1 MSVTMPW
8 GGTYQVLMQVGFI
21 VRKFTLDS
29 STLDGSDVLDGTL
42 EGVDVTEYVQE
53 LNINRGRT
61 DNLQDF
67 NAGTCTIVLNN
78 NDRRFDPSNT
88 ASPYIDPTTSL
99 SGVVPRRKIEV
110 KYGSTSLF
118 TGRITDIDIEYSPQP
133 QTLSTVTV
141 ESADD
146 FVRAASTT
154 ISAHTPTAE
163 LSGTRISAVL
173 DRAEVNY
180 PATRNISAG
189 TANLGNYPISANT
202 NTLDYLQDVARTEQG
217 YLYIAGNGNL
227 TFTDRVTTSFAAP
240 AATFADDGS
249 GIKYSAL
256 GIQYGDEFLYNK
268 VNCVNATDV
277 TSSATDA
284 TSVTTFGT
292 SVLTVNGLLFT
303 NDSDAATLASFLL
316 DLYKDPEYRF
326 DKIRIDF
333 AGTSITTADQATVVG
348 LDLGS
353 NIRVKRTFST
363 GTPLAVQ
370 QDVTIQRIEH
380 AISPIA
386 HSIKLAMSPAR
397 IVYQFTLDSSTR
409 GTLDTDNALA

>member
-21 VRKFTLDS
+21 VRKFTLET

-53 LNINRGRT
+53 LTINRGRT

-67 NAGTCTIVLNN
+67 NAGTCTVVLNN

-88 ASPYIDPTTSL
+88 ASPYIDPATNL

-118 TGRITDIDIEYSPQP
+118 TGRIIDIDIEYSPQP

-141 ESADD
+141 KAADD

-154 ISAHTPTAE
+154 ISAHTPSAE
-163 LSGTRISAVL
+163 LSGARISNIL

-189 TANLGNYPISANT
+189 TTTLGAYPIAANK
-202 NTLDYLQDVARTEQG
+202 NTLDYLQDIARTEQG
-217 YLYIAGNGNL
+217 YLYVAGNGNL
-227 TFTDRVTTSFAAP
+227 TFTDRVTTAFAAP
-240 AATFADDGS
+240 AATFADDGT
-249 GIKYSAL
+249 GIKYSVL
-256 GIQYGDEFLYNK
+256 GIQYGDEFLFNQI
-268 VNCVNATDV
+268 NCVNATEV
-277 TSSATDA
+277 ISSASDA
-284 TSVTTFGT
+284 TSQTTFGT
-292 SVLTVNGLLFT
+292 SVLTVNDLLFASDT
-303 NDSDAATLASFLL
+303 DAANLATFLL
-316 DLYKDPEYRF
+316 GLYKDPEYRF
-326 DKIRIDF
+326 DKVRIDF
-333 AGTSITTADQATVVG
+333 AGANISTADQATVVG

-380 AISPIA
+380 SISPIA
-386 HSIKLAMSPAR
+386 HSIKLSMSPAR
-397 IVYQFTLDSSTR
+397 IIYQFTLDSSTR
-409 GTLDTDNALA
+409 GTLDADNALA